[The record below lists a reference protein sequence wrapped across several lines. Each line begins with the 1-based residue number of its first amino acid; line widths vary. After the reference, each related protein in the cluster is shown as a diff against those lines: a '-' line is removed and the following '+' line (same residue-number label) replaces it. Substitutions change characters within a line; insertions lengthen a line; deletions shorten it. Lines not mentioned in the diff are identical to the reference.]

1 MTVQNSLPRN
11 DLKMK
16 KVKNMHELVRRL
28 NKVDD
33 NNHDGICGVCS
44 EFVRRLTDFFYN
56 YWTSTIN
63 SQCGE
68 LGWFKKN
75 SKLTRPYGLMY
86 LHFGW
91 LSTI

>member
-16 KVKNMHELVRRL
+16 KVKNMHELVKRL

-44 EFVRRLTDFFYN
+44 EVVRRLTDFFYN
-56 YWTSTIN
+56 Y
-63 SQCGE
+63 
-68 LGWFKKN
+68 
-75 SKLTRPYGLMY
+75 
-86 LHFGW
+86 
-91 LSTI
+91 